1 MQEKWFRFRRLIN
14 KDSGKM
20 VLLPIDHGA
29 SVGPIEGLRHL
40 PRLMKDLE
48 NVPLNG
54 LIMHKGVAL
63 VCKGIM
69 PYNTAVVLHLS
80 CSVSDSPSVLFKNLV
95 SSLED
100 AFILGAEAVSVHV
113 NLSAEK
119 DYAMLKDFGQ
129 IATEC
134 NKWRIPLL
142 AMMYYRNE
150 KGEKTDVK
158 SVSLIARVAM
168 ELGADIVKVPY
179 TGDRKS
185 FEDVVASVN
194 IPVVV
199 AGGGLY
205 NDISEFYRF
214 VEDAMWAGA
223 AGVAIGRNCFQRSD
237 RIEVINNVCNLV
249 HQNHL
254 ACTNIALS

>member
-1 MQEKWFRFRRLIN
+1 
-14 KDSGKM
+14 
-20 VLLPIDHGA
+20 
-29 SVGPIEGLRHL
+29 
-40 PRLMKDLE
+40 
-48 NVPLNG
+48 
-54 LIMHKGVAL
+54 
-63 VCKGIM
+63 
-69 PYNTAVVLHLS
+69 
-80 CSVSDSPSVLFKNLV
+80 
-95 SSLED
+95 
-100 AFILGAEAVSVHV
+100 
-113 NLSAEK
+113 
-119 DYAMLKDFGQ
+119 MLKDFGQ